1 MPGRAASAAWFR
13 DDGFPA
19 GFQVLRLSC
28 NDCREAGGRW
38 CTLAHVDGT
47 QRCPARNE
55 VKLLGKGPGAG
66 RTALD
71 GQARAARCA
80 APQPG
85 HNEEDR

>member
-1 MPGRAASAAWFR
+1 MSTASSAALP
-13 DDGFPA
+13 G
-19 GFQVLRLSC
+19 
-28 NDCREAGGRW
+28 
-38 CTLAHVDGT
+38 
-47 QRCPARNE
+47 NE
-55 VKLLGKGPGAG
+55 VKLLGKGPGTG